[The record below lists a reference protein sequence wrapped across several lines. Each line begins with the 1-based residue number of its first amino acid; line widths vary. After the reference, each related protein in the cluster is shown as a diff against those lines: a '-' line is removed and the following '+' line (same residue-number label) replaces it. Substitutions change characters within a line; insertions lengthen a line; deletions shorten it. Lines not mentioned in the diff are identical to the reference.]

1 MNNTFLL
8 DNEFLEKLN
17 HEQQRELWVK
27 ILALTIDEEPVE
39 EITGRI
45 TGGSISVDG
54 SSKMRRSCSL
64 TMLSTRMEVN
74 EYIWGLNTKVKISVG
89 MKNKISSKYDDIV
102 WFPQGTY
109 VLNSFSISVNNQ
121 NSTISLQGKD
131 KMCLLNG
138 DVGGNLTALSYAFDT
153 VEEENGYNSYYKR
166 KLTLRYIIRE
176 AVHTFANEPYHNII
190 INDLDDWGLELL
202 TYRGEEPMYFI
213 YNPIADDISNMTINP
228 DQIYWFKM
236 PSGARIEQSIK
247 QLALRDDFEFKV
259 LNDFVSQSGKSGT
272 SVYTSETG
280 TEEVKIIK
288 IEYGMTCGYRIT
300 DLTYPKDL
308 TLNVGEGVTSMLDK
322 LVAMLGNFE
331 YFYNLDGQFVFQKKP
346 TFVNTSWNNLT
357 NNGDEQWADS
367 AAYTSSHIYSL
378 YDSKLV
384 SSFSNA
390 PALNNVKNDFSI
402 WGVRKGI
409 TGIEMPIHMRYAI
422 DKKPEYYKS
431 IDGKVYVTSRDVF
444 GKLKEEAKINTLKEV
459 NDRIQS
465 FTLKENYSDGLTVP
479 VKNTDGSWSAG
490 WWNIKD
496 WHDYYYALTLSEP
509 NQTMKWYSK
518 NNADGCVHAKSLN
531 IEYDRNVNDDAY
543 VWLLIKKGSNGKFNP
558 QHGSGNPNSGA
569 GRNCTLYESYIDSKG
584 VVQTKKILDS
594 NGNVIQKWFYQ
605 PYSGCD
611 DKHTYLVFLKDD
623 IEKQGNEVYFYNPEF
638 PNYTSFDDLVQ
649 DQIEKEYQDYLE
661 QGMLNLV
668 DWREIIYQMAKD
680 HNKYGNMDNANPKTQ
695 LVKVKNLKTKKY
707 EIITRQQLNEYSDED
722 YDKEHVK
729 DISLITAIRELN
741 PDFYPTGYTGYEQ
754 YYIDIIGFWRQLY
767 NPEYV
772 CSYEIEPLTRLEY
785 EAIQEDNLLFYD
797 APVYEQCSEHTIYY
811 EDIDYYMLENDEYVQ
826 VMITKTEFNSNK
838 ERFYYIKN
846 MEEKPVPIDRK
857 PLEIGK
863 TYYKTTNHSAS
874 VTVTSANIGTINPK
888 EYSIRHEKI
897 ERVPLFKLDPFYPA
911 YLFNQYNVNT
921 GVYQPVTTGITEGD
935 YSSRPWVYYRNKS
948 GKQTC
953 CTSINIPAPNGRA
966 EDCWFEN
973 NAKPPVK
980 IETYTKAN
988 CAYPLAWDYDDTVD
1002 LDKDTTNDLLKAICI
1017 NATRGDVTLA
1027 NQQTLMPWTYCYKVY
1042 TYEPLEKPAI
1052 PYDPHGTYYLKS
1064 DILEFNPKGSEN
1076 EFWKYDLI
1084 TNPESLIFWLD
1095 FLDTEGELDN
1105 YSVPRIGDRPKA
1117 VNDKDVKA
1125 IYFRET
1131 PGIIFLQPDEWAN
1144 YTKPDGDLD
1153 KPTGYAYAQMP
1164 FYLQHLFAISSQGKS
1179 AKDVLDNYLY
1189 QYSYCTE
1196 SITVQ
1201 ALPIYHLEPNT
1212 RILIRD
1218 DNSRINGEY
1227 IINKISIPL
1236 DSKGSMSINAVK
1248 AVDRLY

>member
-89 MKNKISSKYDDIV
+89 MKNKINSKYEDIV

-153 VEEENGYNSYYKR
+153 VEEESGYNSYYKR

-213 YNPIADDISNMTINP
+213 YNPDADDISNMTINP
-228 DQIYWFKM
+228 DQVYWFEM
-236 PSGARIEQSIK
+236 PSGTRIEQSIK
-247 QLALRDDFEFKV
+247 QLALRDDFDFKV
-259 LNDFVSQSGKSGT
+259 LNDFVSQGGKSGT

-308 TLNVGEGVTSMLDK
+308 TLNVGEGITSMLDK

-431 IDGKVYVTSRDVF
+431 IDGKIYVTSRDVF

-465 FTLKENYSDGLTVP
+465 FTLKESYSDGLTVP

-509 NQTMKWYSK
+509 NYTMKWYSK
-518 NNADGCVHAKSLN
+518 NSIDGCVLAKSLN
-531 IEYDRNVNDDAY
+531 IEYDRNISDDAY
-543 VWLLIKKGSNGKFNP
+543 VWLLIKKGTNGKFNP
-558 QHGSGNPNSGA
+558 QHGSGNPTTGT

-584 VVQTKKILDS
+584 VVQTKKVLDS
-594 NGNVIQKWFYQ
+594 NGNAIQKQFNQ

-668 DWREIIYQMAKD
+668 
-680 HNKYGNMDNANPKTQ
+680 
-695 LVKVKNLKTKKY
+695 
-707 EIITRQQLNEYSDED
+707 
-722 YDKEHVK
+722 
-729 DISLITAIRELN
+729 
-741 PDFYPTGYTGYEQ
+741 
-754 YYIDIIGFWRQLY
+754 
-767 NPEYV
+767 
-772 CSYEIEPLTRLEY
+772 C
-785 EAIQEDNLLFYD
+785 
-797 APVYEQCSEHTIYY
+797 
-811 EDIDYYMLENDEYVQ
+811 
-826 VMITKTEFNSNK
+826 
-838 ERFYYIKN
+838 
-846 MEEKPVPIDRK
+846 
-857 PLEIGK
+857 
-863 TYYKTTNHSAS
+863 
-874 VTVTSANIGTINPK
+874 
-888 EYSIRHEKI
+888 
-897 ERVPLFKLDPFYPA
+897 
-911 YLFNQYNVNT
+911 
-921 GVYQPVTTGITEGD
+921 
-935 YSSRPWVYYRNKS
+935 
-948 GKQTC
+948 
-953 CTSINIPAPNGRA
+953 
-966 EDCWFEN
+966 
-973 NAKPPVK
+973 
-980 IETYTKAN
+980 
-988 CAYPLAWDYDDTVD
+988 
-1002 LDKDTTNDLLKAICI
+1002 
-1017 NATRGDVTLA
+1017 
-1027 NQQTLMPWTYCYKVY
+1027 
-1042 TYEPLEKPAI
+1042 
-1052 PYDPHGTYYLKS
+1052 
-1064 DILEFNPKGSEN
+1064 
-1076 EFWKYDLI
+1076 
-1084 TNPESLIFWLD
+1084 
-1095 FLDTEGELDN
+1095 
-1105 YSVPRIGDRPKA
+1105 
-1117 VNDKDVKA
+1117 
-1125 IYFRET
+1125 
-1131 PGIIFLQPDEWAN
+1131 
-1144 YTKPDGDLD
+1144 
-1153 KPTGYAYAQMP
+1153 
-1164 FYLQHLFAISSQGKS
+1164 
-1179 AKDVLDNYLY
+1179 
-1189 QYSYCTE
+1189 
-1196 SITVQ
+1196 
-1201 ALPIYHLEPNT
+1201 
-1212 RILIRD
+1212 
-1218 DNSRINGEY
+1218 
-1227 IINKISIPL
+1227 
-1236 DSKGSMSINAVK
+1236 
-1248 AVDRLY
+1248 